1 MCLLQVYRPEAADP
15 ESSGALASCLWELTL
30 LTQHFHPAVARLAA
44 DVAALAASR
53 DATGYLSFTPTEA
66 VAAYSTALGGFQP
79 GIQAPRK
86 KTGGK
91 AGGGKRKPG
100 LSESFKRLVQEDE
113 VGVSGEGI
121 DVETVGRSFRVLF
134 RQVRDHRENVA
145 LRKEQR
151 RVAALNLKMREWE
164 ALQAK
169 SRAKKE
175 RKLENKLRDRE
186 AGTSGKEKRPVNREG
201 KVAEERERIGEKV
214 TEKRKK
220 RVVDGKEK
228 AAIKQKKRAG

>member
-1 MCLLQVYRPEAADP
+1 LLQVHRPEAADP

-30 LTQHFHPAVARLAA
+30 LTQHFHPAVTRLAA

-53 DATGYLSFTPTEA
+53 DATGYLSVTPTEA
-66 VAAYSTALGGFQP
+66 VAAYSTVSGGFRP

-91 AGGGKRKPG
+91 TGGGKRKPG

-121 DVETVGRSFRVLF
+121 DIESVGRSFRVLF

-151 RVAALNLKMREWE
+151 RVAAVKLKMKERE

-169 SRAKKE
+169 LRAKKE
-175 RKLENKLRDRE
+175 RKLKSKLRDKE
-186 AGTSGKEKRPVNREG
+186 ARTSGKEKRAVNGEE
-201 KVAEERERIGEKV
+201 KVAEKRERIGEKV
-214 TEKRKK
+214 AEKRKK

-228 AAIKQKKRAG
+228 AAIKQKKRTG